1 MVLIRLTILCV
12 IFVGGI
18 AFADFE
24 TRLRNGGSPMGLQVA
39 DSETLNSDPKVYI
52 VQLKTPA
59 AAAFHAASAPR
70 VAAKPSAGTLQSVP
84 RFDKTSAAVQSHVQ
98 RLENEQAAVIAKAGP
113 GVEQIYSYRYSLN
126 GFAARMTPAEA
137 AKLEHMPEV
146 LRIWPDEIRQLAT
159 NHSANFLDL
168 FNANTG
174 LRGPAGLRW
183 HCHRCDRQRY
193 CSRACGTAGHATGR
207 PSKSLL
213 ERLGRRI
220 ITRPMAVQKLQPRR
234 RRTCF

>member
-1 MVLIRLTILCV
+1 V
-12 IFVGGI
+12 IFVGGT

-39 DSETLNSDPKVYI
+39 DSETVNSDPKVYI

-59 AAAFHAASAPR
+59 AAAFHASSAPR

-174 LRGPAGLRW
+174 TAALLPSMWHFRTLNRWTVQVAAGAPGPTHHYSADGCAKTTTAPTTYLHLNLRKT
-183 HCHRCDRQRY
+183 
-193 CSRACGTAGHATGR
+193 GTAFVKPGRNLQRTTATT
-207 PSKSLL
+207 K
-213 ERLGRRI
+213 
-220 ITRPMAVQKLQPRR
+220 
-234 RRTCF
+234 